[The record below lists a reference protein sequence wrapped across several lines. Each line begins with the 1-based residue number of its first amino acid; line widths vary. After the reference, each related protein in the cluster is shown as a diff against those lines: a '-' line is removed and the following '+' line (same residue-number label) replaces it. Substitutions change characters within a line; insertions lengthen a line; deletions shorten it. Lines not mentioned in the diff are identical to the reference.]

1 MRVIDS
7 ITFGTDDEREY
18 HLDIDE
24 INPNILSAGS
34 PGRIKKISNFLEHAE
49 VEEGDRGLTVVH
61 GEFRGMPVSAFAT
74 GMGPASAAITLPE
87 AIETA
92 EGPITLL
99 RLGTAGSLQTHVE
112 PGDIVVPTGAIR
124 DESTTSSVV
133 GSEFPAFANPELLPI
148 IVDVAEGYDYKLEEN
163 LWTGTIHV
171 KDDLY
176 FKEAPHHSPSKEIME
191 PKLKSFRRMGGI
203 SSSMEFSVYSIMRD
217 FYEGRREGKIL
228 VGALLAIIARAIEG
242 EHVRVDEKVKEKL
255 EKDMIEIGLDVLEST
270 RDLMDGKDTDIDFEE
285 IIGKMLRSSTRFG
298 LQRDKNG

>member
-1 MRVIDS
+1 MRLIKS

-34 PGRIKKISNFLEHAE
+34 PGRIKKVSNFLEHAE
-49 VEEGDRGLTVVH
+49 IEEGDRGLTVVH
-61 GEFRGMPVSAFAT
+61 GEFQGMPVSAFAT

-87 AIETA
+87 VIEIS
-92 EGPITLL
+92 EGPITML
-99 RLGTAGSLQTHVE
+99 RLGTAGALHTHVE

-124 DESTTSSVV
+124 DESTTSAVV

-148 IVDVAEGYDYKLEEN
+148 IVDVAERYGYKLGES

-176 FKEAPHHSPSKEIME
+176 FKESPHHSPSREIME
-191 PKLKSFRRMGGI
+191 PKMKSFRRMGAI

-217 FYEGRREGKIL
+217 FYEGRREDKIL
-228 VGALLAIIARAIEG
+228 VGGLLAIIARALEG
-242 EHVRVDEKVKEKL
+242 EHVKVDEKVKEEL
-255 EKDMIEIGLDVLEST
+255 EEDIIEIGLDVLKST
-270 RDLMDGKDTDIDFEE
+270 RGLMDERGTDIDFER
-285 IIGKMLRSSTRFG
+285 IIGKMLRSPTRFG
-298 LQRDKNG
+298 LQRD